1 MMKKSDLYIFA
12 ILIIVCVLKLVQ
24 IGYSRI
30 NFSTDILLNSFK
42 KNYGEHI
49 ALKKDIIEAKKL
61 LIENE
66 ITNFNL
72 SEELMSNGYFKQ
84 RIVEFS
90 YPIRLNETSKAVISL
105 RNKSNKCKL
114 KSKLNDLK
122 LYEC

>member
-49 ALKKDIIEAKKL
+49 ALKKDIIEAKNSRVFLSDKVKR
-61 LIENE
+61 
-66 ITNFNL
+66 NF
-72 SEELMSNGYFKQ
+72 
-84 RIVEFS
+84 
-90 YPIRLNETSKAVISL
+90 
-105 RNKSNKCKL
+105 KSSDIIK
-114 KSKLNDLK
+114 
-122 LYEC
+122 EQE